1 MIQTGH
7 TKCTPDRAAG
17 AVVTILKVRR
27 LHTMSVVHASS
38 ASATSSESKRSRAA
52 PLQPSCRSHP
62 AEAHN
67 VAQSKPH
74 PQLWD
79 GRARQRAWPSAIHGS
94 LVYCTRVSDLHW
106 WDICGPQASLR
117 AWFATFIAS
126 SKPYDRLGVQRVI
139 SSIQQC
145 LKPPR
150 NSHRVPRNRTEF
162 RDALL
167 LRWLGGLIPLQSYR
181 GGRH

>member
-1 MIQTGH
+1 M
-7 TKCTPDRAAG
+7 KCTPHTAAS
-17 AVVTILKVRR
+17 AVLTIVKVRH
-27 LHTMSVVHASS
+27 LHTMSVVHASP
-38 ASATSSESKRSRAA
+38 ASATSSESKRNRAA
-52 PLQPSCRSHP
+52 PFQPSCRSHP

-117 AWFATFIAS
+117 SAFAIYFAKAKVLTDCACNTS
-126 SKPYDRLGVQRVI
+126 RALGRAT
-139 SSIQQC
+139 
-145 LKPPR
+145 PH
-150 NSHRVPRNRTEF
+150 HRATRPTRRAPGSTPGHHQL
-162 RDALL
+162 RSALF
-167 LRWLGGLIPLQSYR
+167 S
-181 GGRH
+181 

>member
-1 MIQTGH
+1 MIHAGH

-67 VAQSKPH
+67 VAQSQAQ

-117 AWFATFIAS
+117 SAFAIYFAKAKVLTDCACNTS
-126 SKPYDRLGVQRVI
+126 VAVLYRSYEPRVVWHVGLSTVGLRTGTLLNY
-139 SSIQQC
+139 SSI
-145 LKPPR
+145 
-150 NSHRVPRNRTEF
+150 
-162 RDALL
+162 AL
-167 LRWLGGLIPLQSYR
+167 G
-181 GGRH
+181 

>member
-1 MIQTGH
+1 MIQTGY

-79 GRARQRAWPSAIHGS
+79 GRARQRAWPSAIHES

-106 WDICGPQASLR
+106 CDICGPQARLR
-117 AWFATFIAS
+117 SAFAIYFAKANDLTDWRCNTSAAR
-126 SKPYDRLGVQRVI
+126 PGWVAAR
-139 SSIQQC
+139 SI
-145 LKPPR
+145 LPT
-150 NSHRVPRNRTEF
+150 NRTLKSS
-162 RDALL
+162 RVA
-167 LRWLGGLIPLQSYR
+167 
-181 GGRH
+181 